1 MHAWDWDAG
10 RCAWYLYHALHL
22 SPRST
27 KTLSFHAAE
36 KGAVCRIQKGR
47 KYLAPFVVQL
57 TPVHS
62 EAQSLASCNIC
73 QNTESKYFVTELPIT
88 LWGLKLLRGPVGAF
102 KGMSRKN
109 SGPLHSDAMCL
120 AANGPFRAA
129 KWTPHHWVY
138 VQDVSENWGHV
149 PQVTYHA
156 GWSCLPT
163 MCFITGSGCNL
174 AFPLQLLL
182 FILTW
187 RMALIQNKWGAWLG
201 GWCARNGS

>member
-73 QNTESKYFVTELPIT
+73 QNTQSKYFVTEFPIT

-102 KGMSRKN
+102 KGMNRKN
-109 SGPLHSDAMCL
+109 SGPLHSVAMCL
-120 AANGPFRAA
+120 AANGPFRTA

-156 GWSCLPT
+156 GGTLGDSQA
-163 MCFITGSGCNL
+163 SGL
-174 AFPLQLLL
+174 
-182 FILTW
+182 
-187 RMALIQNKWGAWLG
+187 
-201 GWCARNGS
+201 